1 MESIIVGS
9 LYDAKE
15 PMVAMVKPD
24 GEWNTM
30 EVTCKG
36 PLIKVVLNGKPV
48 IDLNID
54 DWKEPRKN
62 PDGSKNKFKTALKDC
77 RKPVILGSSIMGNP
91 SGSEISRLLLCIKGM
106 RSPVFLILILSLFT
120 GCQESSFQSLKKTD
134 ELFVYEGLPHL
145 VRENLSLIHI

>member
-1 MESIIVGS
+1 

-15 PMVAMVKPD
+15 PMVAAGKPD

-30 EVTCKG
+30 DVTCKG

-62 PDGSKNKFKTALKDC
+62 PDGSKNKFKTALKELPKTGHFGLQYHGQPVWF
-77 RKPVILGSSIMGNP
+77 RKVRIN
-91 SGSEISRLLLCIKGM
+91 
-106 RSPVFLILILSLFT
+106 SL
-120 GCQESSFQSLKKTD
+120 
-134 ELFVYEGLPHL
+134 
-145 VRENLSLIHI
+145 

>member
-1 MESIIVGS
+1 LAFTVESIIVGS

-48 IDLNID
+48 IDLNRRL
-54 DWKEPRKN
+54 ERT
-62 PDGSKNKFKTALKDC
+62 SQ
-77 RKPVILGSSIMGNP
+77 KPGWFEKQVQDRTERTSQERSFWTP
-91 SGSEISRLLLCIKGM
+91 VSRAAC
-106 RSPVFLILILSLFT
+106 
-120 GCQESSFQSLKKTD
+120 
-134 ELFVYEGLPHL
+134 L
-145 VRENLSLIHI
+145 VS